1 MAAAVTGMS
10 TTTRCQEPSEAEL
23 CGWQRRVDALCDRF
37 EDAWNDGEEPRIEDY
52 LAACDLPPSRQ
63 GALLC
68 ELLKLERELRKQRGE
83 EPTASHYL
91 EHFPGHANIVRAV
104 FGEPRLGPY
113 ELVGLIGEGGMGS
126 VYRAYDPA
134 FRRTVAL
141 KVIRSSRLDDSMAQS
156 RFRLEWQLA
165 ARLEHDHIVPVFD
178 AGQDGDRLFYTM
190 RYIQG
195 RNLAE
200 VINHQPL
207 PNYQAA
213 HYIEQVA
220 RAVDYAHREQIL
232 HRDLKPSN
240 IMIDMTGRAF
250 VTDFGLAKVL
260 GQMTGAATQSTD
272 RLGTLAYMAPEQARD
287 PTRAVIE
294 SDVYSLGATLY
305 EAITGRPPFRA
316 ETLVGALEQIEKL
329 EPLRPRR
336 FNPALDRDLET
347 ICLKCLEKEPDG
359 RYRSAGLMADDLRRY
374 LDHKPITV
382 RRSGPI
388 DWTRKW
394 VRRNPSLAA
403 LVSVTVL
410 LVFAVVTAIQTERL
424 RNRAEEG
431 EQKLLNTYDY
441 IIKFAERR
449 LVDRPDELNELLS
462 LVRTQYGDYL
472 SSHRGNAR
480 FARQSAQSLT
490 SLARITDL
498 SGSRADA
505 LASYEEALTLW
516 TQLAESAG
524 DDLTIQSALADTWHE
539 IGALRQGLGRMAESR
554 TAFQKARD
562 IRQRLVAAEPT
573 NRRFWSALARSDGY
587 IGDWELENG
596 QRASAEVSYDK
607 ALKVRQRLHDSDPS
621 DVLATFQLAR
631 SYGNSA
637 RLARESGKT
646 VESIAANSQAAKL
659 QLELV
664 AIGPVEARRRLT
676 ADPLNVIQYRDFQND
691 LANTFAGMGVDRAE
705 LDPVNARKDLDAALS
720 VFSELATTYTGAI
733 NYVVGRDWV
742 LVQIAALSD
751 SLEHLDR
758 ADETFRSVVKD
769 NPDVLQFQAYAA
781 RSLAVR
787 GEILQRIGKNDADRN
802 AGRRL
807 LKEALQEQDRLI
819 AKSPHIFEFQAQR
832 EQTREAL
839 GL

>member
-1 MAAAVTGMS
+1 MAAVVTGMS
-10 TTTRCQEPSEAEL
+10 TTTTTRLQEPSETEL
-23 CGWQRRVDALCDRF
+23 CGWQRRVDALCDLF
-37 EDAWNDGEEPRIEDY
+37 EDAWHDGKEPRIEDY
-52 LAACDLPPSRQ
+52 LATCDLPPSRQ

-141 KVIRSSRLDDSMAQS
+141 KVIRSNRLDDSMAQS

-200 VINHQPL
+200 VIDHRPL
-207 PNYQAA
+207 PNHQAA

-240 IMIDMTGRAF
+240 IMIDTTDRAF

-294 SDVYSLGATLY
+294 SDVYSLGATLF

-316 ETLVGALEQIEKL
+316 ETLVAALEQIEKH
-329 EPLRPRR
+329 EPPRPRR
-336 FNPALDRDLET
+336 LNPAVDRDLET
-347 ICLKCLEKEPDG
+347 ICLKCLEKEPEG
-359 RYRSAGLMADDLRRY
+359 RYRSAGLLADDLRRY
-374 LDHKPITV
+374 LDHKPIAV
-382 RRSGPI
+382 RRSGPV

-403 LVSVTVL
+403 LASVTVL
-410 LVFAVVTAIQTERL
+410 LLFAVITAIQTERL
-424 RNRAEEG
+424 RSRAEEG
-431 EQKLLNTYDY
+431 EQKLLNTYDH
-441 IIKFAERR
+441 IVKFAERR
-449 LVDRPDELNELLS
+449 LIDRPDELNELLS
-462 LVRTQYGDYL
+462 PVRSDYGEYV

-480 FARQSAQSLT
+480 FAPSSAQGLT

-505 LASYEEALTLW
+505 LATYEEALALW
-516 TQLAESAG
+516 IQIAESDGGKQA
-524 DDLTIQSALADTWHE
+524 TQSALADTWHE
-539 IGALRQGLGRMAESR
+539 IGALRQGLGQMAGSIF
-554 TAFQKARD
+554 AYHKARD
-562 IRQRLVAAEPT
+562 IRQRLVDAEPK
-573 NRRFWSALARSDGY
+573 NRQYLSALARSHGY

-596 QRASAEVSYDK
+596 ERKNAEISYDN
-607 ALKVRQRLHDSDPS
+607 ALKIRKSLHESVPS
-621 DVLATFQLAR
+621 DLVATFQLAR

-637 RLARESGKT
+637 RLARESHKGH
-646 VESIAANSQAAKL
+646 ESIAANTQARDL

-664 AIGPVEARRRLT
+664 GLTQDVARRRLG
-676 ADPLNVIQYRDFQND
+676 ADLLNVIQYRDFQND
-691 LANTFAGMGVDRAE
+691 LANTHSAMGIEGAE
-705 LDPVNARKDLDAALS
+705 LDRDSAIKDLEAALRI
-720 VFSELATTYTGAI
+720 FRELATAYPGATR
-733 NYVVGRDWV
+733 YVVRSRLGPC
-742 LVQIAALSD
+742 AACC
-751 SLEHLDR
+751 
-758 ADETFRSVVKD
+758 AD
-769 NPDVLQFQAYAA
+769 
-781 RSLAVR
+781 
-787 GEILQRIGKNDADRN
+787 
-802 AGRRL
+802 
-807 LKEALQEQDRLI
+807 
-819 AKSPHIFEFQAQR
+819 
-832 EQTREAL
+832 
-839 GL
+839 